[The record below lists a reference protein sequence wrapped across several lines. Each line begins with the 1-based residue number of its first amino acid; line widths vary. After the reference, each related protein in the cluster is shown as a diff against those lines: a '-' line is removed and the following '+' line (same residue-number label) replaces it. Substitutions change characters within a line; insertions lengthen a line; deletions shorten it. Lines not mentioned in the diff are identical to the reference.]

1 MLRAG
6 FALLITVL
14 SVVAQAAPP
23 VDPSILE
30 ERLILIPW
38 DAWSL
43 QDHRLANRFLFEQL
57 EAPEQQHRLFA
68 NGETL
73 IAAADAQTGTS
84 LGWRDPPNPWHGYVV
99 ADLFAAARLWTG
111 IDLNVNLLGF
121 NVTSSA
127 GVRQAVR
134 ILPGVAAHLYGE
146 SGGVQLD
153 FIATD
158 LGAVTLGRGLMVEQ
172 IELEGALLKAE
183 HKGLW
188 LRGLIGGQL
197 HVAQD
202 DLFVISAGAGGL
214 SFDWMAW
221 NQQTGMPHY
230 LSLSGDLPGL
240 GPHLRLAAQGA
251 VRLPLLGQSAR
262 GAAMLR
268 ADWMPPVLGDWTLH
282 LGYQARV
289 YQQGVGPG
297 GETVTPVSTGPAL
310 IAREDTWL
318 TNAFDAWWPSVY
330 YNQWWQTVMFEAHW
344 QALDGWALRGEV
356 EGALKMYDDPQT
368 PARRLPRVGSDL
380 SGPLHPDPDLRV
392 LYRAGIEATPFDGPH
407 RLRLWM
413 MNKATPVFNRAVSF
427 PTQTR
432 FVRRGPTIAFEIEI
446 FL

>member
-1 MLRAG
+1 MRRVGL
-6 FALLITVL
+6 ALFILL
-14 SVVAQAAPP
+14 FSSAAQAAPP

-30 ERLILIPW
+30 ERLILVPW
-38 DAWSL
+38 DPWSL

-57 EAPEQQHRLFA
+57 SAREQQHRLFA
-68 NGETL
+68 NAETL

-84 LGWRDPPNPWHGYVV
+84 LGWRDPPNPWHGHVV

-146 SGGVQLD
+146 SGGVKLD

-158 LGAVTLGRGLMVEQ
+158 LGAVSLGRGLMFEQ
-172 IELEGALLKAE
+172 IDMEGALVKAE
-183 HKGLW
+183 YNGVW
-188 LRGLIGGQL
+188 LRGLIGGQV
-197 HVAQD
+197 HVASD
-202 DLFVISAGAGGL
+202 DLFVISAGAGGVSL
-214 SFDWMAW
+214 DWIAW
-221 NQQTGMPHY
+221 NQPTGMPHY

-240 GPHLRLAAQGA
+240 GPDLRLAVQGA
-251 VRLPLLGQSAR
+251 VRLPFEGQTAR

-268 ADWMPPVLGDWTLH
+268 ADWMPPKVGDWTLH
-282 LGYQARV
+282 FGYQARV

-297 GETVTPVSTGPAL
+297 GEAVTPVSTGPAF

-330 YNQWWQTVMFEAHW
+330 YNQWWHTAMIEAHW
-344 QALDGWALRGEV
+344 QVFDGWALRSEI
-356 EGALKMYDDPQT
+356 EGALKVFDDPQS
-368 PARRLPRVGSDL
+368 PARRLPRVGADF
-380 SGPLHPDPDLRV
+380 GDPFPDPDLQV
-392 LYRAGIEATPFDGPH
+392 FYRAGIEATPFDGPH

-413 MNKATPVFNRAVSF
+413 LNKATAMSPRTPVI
-427 PTQTR
+427 PTRTR
-432 FVRRGPTIAFEIEI
+432 FERRGPTIAFEVEI